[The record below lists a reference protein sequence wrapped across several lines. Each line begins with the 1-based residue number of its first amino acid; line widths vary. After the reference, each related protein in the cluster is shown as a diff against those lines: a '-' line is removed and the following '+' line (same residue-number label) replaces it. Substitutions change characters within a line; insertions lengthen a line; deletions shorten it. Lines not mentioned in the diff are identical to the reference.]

1 MFSVIYQS
9 NQKSFQ
15 TGGLPGFLAAEGG
28 RFGQAVDNFF
38 PEKIFNDFN
47 AQPPKSMKS
56 AVFIG
61 FLQRRAPFEC
71 PTLVLG

>member
-1 MFSVIYQS
+1 MFSLIYQG

-15 TGGLPGFLAAEGG
+15 TAGLPGFLAAKGG

-38 PEKIFNDFN
+38 AQKIFNDFN
-47 AQPPKSMKS
+47 AQPLKSMKS

-71 PTLVLG
+71 PTPVLG